1 MKATE
6 TIWYNGKFVPWH
18 EATTHVLSHAIHY
31 GSSVFE
37 GVRVYEKHGEPM
49 GFRVSDHLQRMLDSA
64 RVYRM
69 ELKYGVDE
77 LFRACQG
84 VVTRNGLKSAYLR
97 PVAFRGYGS
106 IGLAPK
112 DEVPI
117 DVAIAAIEWGA
128 YLGEEA
134 REKGAR
140 VCVSSWTRVAPNT
153 IPAGVKAGGTY
164 LSSQLISMEAHRLGY
179 DEGIGLAADGTL
191 SEGAGENLFL
201 VKNGVLITPPQASSI
216 LAGITRDTVI
226 RLAHAMGCEV
236 RELPLSREALYT
248 ADELFF
254 TGTAAEITPIASV
267 DDLVIGCGSRGPLTK
282 RLQDAFFGLF
292 DGRTEDH
299 FGWLEPMRLA
309 SGGSKASTGIAHG

>member
-6 TIWYNGKFVPWH
+6 TIWFNGKFIPWH
-18 EATTHVLSHAIHY
+18 EATTHVLSHALHY

-37 GVRVYEKHGEPM
+37 GVRVYEKQGEPM
-49 GFRVSDHLQRMLDSA
+49 GFRVREHLQRMVDSA

-69 ELKYGVDE
+69 ELPYSADE
-77 LFRACQG
+77 MFTACRG
-84 VVTRNGLKSAYLR
+84 VVTRNRLKSAYLR
-97 PVAFRGYGS
+97 PIAFRGYGS

-112 DEVPI
+112 NDVPI

-140 VCVSSWTRVAPNT
+140 VCVSSWARVAPNT

-164 LSSQLISMEAHRLGY
+164 LSSQLISLEAHRLGY
-179 DEGIGLAADGTL
+179 DEGIGLAHDGTL

-201 VKNGVLITPPQASSI
+201 VKNGSLITPPQAASI

-226 RLAHAMGCEV
+226 RLAHAMGLEV
-236 RELPLSREALYT
+236 REMPLSREALYT

-267 DDLVIGCGSRGPLTK
+267 DDLDVGSGSRGPVTK

-299 FGWLEPMRLA
+299 FGWLQPMCDKSAKGR
-309 SGGSKASTGIAHG
+309 KIAHA